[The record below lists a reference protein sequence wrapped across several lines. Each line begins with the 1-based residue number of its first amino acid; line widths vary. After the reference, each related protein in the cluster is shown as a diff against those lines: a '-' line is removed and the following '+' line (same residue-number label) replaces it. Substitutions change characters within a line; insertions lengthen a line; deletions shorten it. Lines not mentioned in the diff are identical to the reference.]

1 MNKVL
6 LLYNTASYLYRFR
19 RGLIDKLRQKGY
31 KVITVASP
39 DKYAKNIEEISD
51 LFIPVEF
58 NRDFRKPLSDVKLL
72 FTLLKIYRKYKPDF
86 ALHYTIKANI
96 YGTISAKI
104 NHIKVINTI
113 TGLGYIFLDN
123 SVFSRFLRFIY
134 RLILKLSDYVVFQN
148 KEDVNI
154 IGTRWLRRF
163 KIVPGSGVDLNH
175 YSPHYCQNNSSSNG
189 GFTFLFIGRLLK
201 TKGFLELV
209 KAAEKIHSKYQNINF
224 WVVGEIDEGNPSFI
238 DRQLLEHYIKTGV
251 IKYFGFQDDVREFIC
266 KADVVVLPS
275 YREGLSRVLL
285 EAASMG
291 KPLLATNVPGCREI
305 VLTQFNGILVEPRNV
320 EALVEGI
327 ETFLKLSRAELQEMG
342 KNSRYLVEKYFD
354 EKIVVGEYLSV
365 LNSLR
370 R

>member
-19 RGLIDKLRQKGY
+19 KGLIKKLKDEGY

-39 DKYAKNIEEISD
+39 DKYAKNIAEISD

-58 NRDFRKPLSDVKLL
+58 SRDFKRPLSDIKLFL
-72 FTLLKIYRKYKPDF
+72 TLLRIYSKYKPDV

-104 NHIKVINTI
+104 NQTKVVNTV

-123 SVFSRFLRFIY
+123 SVFSRFLRFVY
-134 RLILKLSDYVVFQN
+134 RIILKFSNCVIFQN
-148 KEDVNI
+148 REDVNS
-154 IGTRWLRRF
+154 IGTRWLRKF
-163 KIVPGSGVDLNH
+163 KVVPGSGVDLNH
-175 YSPHYCQNNSSSNG
+175 YSPHYCQNNRISAR

-209 KAAEKIHSKYQNINF
+209 KAAEKIHSKYQNVNF

-238 DRQLLEHYIKTGV
+238 DRQLLEHHIKAGV
-251 IKYFGFQDDVREFIC
+251 IEYFGFQDDVREFIC

-305 VLTQFNGILVEPRNV
+305 VLPQFNGILVEPRNV
-320 EALVEGI
+320 EALVDGI
-327 ETFLKLSRAELQEMG
+327 EIFLNLSQDKLQEMG
-342 KNSRYLVEKYFD
+342 KNSRYLVEKHFD
-354 EKIVVGEYLSV
+354 EKIVVGEYLDV
-365 LNSLR
+365 INSLR